1 MSNRNIRKDNYELFK
16 ISMVPDKSNIRN
28 DLAIMVV
35 AGELMI

>member
-1 MSNRNIRKDNYELFK
+1 LFQ
-16 ISMVPDKSNIRN
+16 INMVPDKSNIRN